1 LHQIISTKFEQPTFG
16 ANYLV
21 LEIAPSADGGLVR
34 GTTAEIRFKDQAL
47 FGFVRMLE
55 KTREHAIE
63 TRSNNQAA
71 ADEAD
76 GLRTCSGSM

>member
-1 LHQIISTKFEQPTFG
+1 MFG
-16 ANYLV
+16 TNYLV
-21 LEIAPSADGGLVR
+21 LEIAPSSDGGLTR

-47 FGFVRMLE
+47 FGFVRIIE

-63 TRSNNQAA
+63 TRQNNQAA

-76 GLRTCSGSM
+76 GLRMCSFLTDTSSI